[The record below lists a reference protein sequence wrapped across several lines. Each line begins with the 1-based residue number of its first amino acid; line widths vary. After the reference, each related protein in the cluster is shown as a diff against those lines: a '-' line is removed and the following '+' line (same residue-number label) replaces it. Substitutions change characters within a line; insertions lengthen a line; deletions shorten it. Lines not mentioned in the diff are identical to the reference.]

1 MYVYVCMCN
10 HGKMERIRFNKQ
22 EKKGNAG
29 GDGWM
34 NVGFDM
40 QRVMMCMV
48 CCGDTPKRKKDR
60 KDRK

>member
-1 MYVYVCMCN
+1 MCN